1 LQRNIWSEVGMQV
14 AAEQI
19 VSSTQAYST
28 VSSGLQVQLSLQRM
42 SAVTQA
48 RTMLVELGP
57 QVALPGIEPWIAD
70 SWRRCV
76 QSGKAP
82 NQTIGFAPIAR
93 QEKKRITEANYDLIN
108 VALPSLHTLAGL
120 VSGIG
125 FFAMLTDINGIV
137 IEVAGNVD
145 RADTSASAIAQ
156 VGVDL
161 SEHSAGTSAI
171 CTALREQH
179 SVWLHQSEH
188 FYDGNGVYS
197 CAGSPLF
204 NPLGQ
209 CIGMLDLTGIRVR
222 EQRQLIHLVTQYAHQ
237 IEQALLLKQPRAL
250 LLKLCWPSLVS
261 VDVSENAGLVAIG
274 DSGQILGADR
284 SARLMLPELERLSS
298 GQVHC
303 ADLFATPWQSLFD
316 LSSKAQN
323 RQDFALWSGLSIRV
337 QATSFANDRASGT
350 AGLMDLKVG
359 QPNPTLKSLQSQ
371 LIRQAVN
378 EAKGNVEEAAKRLGI
393 SRATV
398 YRKLNERH

>member
-1 LQRNIWSEVGMQV
+1 MASEH
-14 AAEQI
+14 I
-19 VSSTQAYST
+19 LSSTQTYAA
-28 VSSGLQVQLSLQRM
+28 GGARFQAQLSLQRM

-48 RTMLVELGP
+48 RTMLLEQGP
-57 QVALPGIEPWIAD
+57 QATLPGIEPWIAD

-82 NQTIGFAPIAR
+82 GQTIGFAPIAR
-93 QEKKRITEANYDLIN
+93 QEKKRITEANYDLIS

-137 IEVAGNVD
+137 IEVAGKVD
-145 RADTSASAIAQ
+145 HSDSSASAIAQ

-161 SEHSAGTSAI
+161 SEHNAGTSAI

-197 CAGSPLF
+197 CAGAPLF

-209 CIGMLDLTGIRVR
+209 CVGMLDLTGIRVR
-222 EQRQLIHLVTQYAHQ
+222 EHRQLIHLVTQYAHQ

-250 LLKLCWPSLVS
+250 LLKLSWPSFVS
-261 VDVSENAGLVAIG
+261 VDISENTGLIAIG

-298 GQVHC
+298 GPVHC
-303 ADLFATPWQSLFD
+303 ADLFATPWQNLFD
-316 LSSKAQN
+316 LSARAQN
-323 RQDFALWSGLSIRV
+323 RQDLALWSGLSIRV
-337 QATSFANDRASGT
+337 QASSDSGNRAAVN
-350 AGLMDLKVG
+350 AGMADTKAYLA
-359 QPNPTLKSLQSQ
+359 NPTLKSLQSQ
-371 LIRQAVN
+371 LIRQAVS